1 LIACNV
7 RVSDN
12 MTSSLLDSGN
22 TESNNGTKKEKFP
35 TKQSI
40 LQWIS
45 SITRDPMSILLRR
58 EDLVEIV
65 NKPELPFTVIEPLM
79 LALNDEELLD
89 SSRTDKIY
97 AAVLDSSMMTNPR
110 NLKSY
115 ILRLT
120 NSTDPSNDEVTLTS
134 QGCYID
140 NNNNVQKSDSRI
152 ESCNRSRWRTRR

>member
-1 LIACNV
+1 MIACNV

-12 MTSSLLDSGN
+12 ITSSLLDSGN
-22 TESNNGTKKEKFP
+22 TENNSGAKKEKFP

-45 SITRDPMSILLRR
+45 SIARDPMSILLRR

-79 LALNDEELLD
+79 LALSDEELLD

-97 AAVLDSSMMTNPR
+97 AAVLESSMMTNPR

-120 NSTDPSNDEVTLTS
+120 NSTDPSHDEVTLGS
-134 QGCYID
+134 VDILKD
-140 NNNNVQKSDSRI
+140 SNVQ
-152 ESCNRSRWRTRR
+152 N